1 MNIAGRH
8 NGFDRDTTPAHR
20 RWVTISAE
28 GAVIEHLQLESVEG
42 HADQDDHGNERMIR
56 PERVVLDRLVSYR
69 YRRPD
74 ADHALIVQPGPAK
87 DDRLTEL
94 FCAHHAARGVDVWA
108 VAATPYRIPDRV
120 ADSITLGHHISHQ
133 TGLPVFMMATRLGAA
148 VAHRAV
154 HASNVFWGAVLV
166 GSAHDIACPIT
177 AQDNAASESLCDN
190 TARPTQQP
198 RVGAMCEASPILW
211 IVGQNETF
219 GLTADNTE
227 GRAATEYIEVCRH
240 NGELDELLGSP
251 AAVSDITL
259 NWSLT
264 QFGNHFNPK
273 WMP

>member
-1 MNIAGRH
+1 M
-8 NGFDRDTTPAHR
+8 
-20 RWVTISAE
+20 
-28 GAVIEHLQLESVEG
+28 IEHLQLESVEG
-42 HADQDDHGNERMIR
+42 HADQDGNGNEPVIR

-87 DDRLTEL
+87 DRLTEL

-108 VAATPYRIPDRV
+108 IAATPYRCFIPDRV
-120 ADSITLGHHISHQ
+120 ANSITLGHHISHQ
-133 TGLPVFMMATRLGAA
+133 TGLPVFMMATGLGTA

-166 GSAHDIACPIT
+166 GSAHDIACPTT
-177 AQDNAASESLCDN
+177 AQDNAASESLRDN

-198 RVGAMCEASPILW
+198 RVGAMREASPILW
-211 IVGQNETF
+211 IVGQTETF
-219 GLTADNTE
+219 GQTAGNTE
-227 GRAATEYIEVCRH
+227 GRAATDFIEVYRH
-240 NGELDELLGSP
+240 GGELDELLGSP
-251 AAVSDITL
+251 ATLSDITL